1 MHQVNYLEQLPWE
14 SRLPIETLEE
24 VMKNML
30 KPVTLLFL
38 ISLILSACNPVGPV
52 EAIKSD
58 LTRESNPIVNE
69 ADITSVADG
78 NNAFALDLLHQL
90 GSGSENLFYSPYSI
104 SSALAMTWAGARG
117 ETEVQMAKAMQFTL
131 DQANL
136 HPAFN
141 ALMLALDSRAEAE
154 GIEPD
159 TAFKLHIANALWGQ
173 QGFPFE
179 SNFLDSLALNYGA
192 GMYLVDFQN
201 NPEGTR
207 KYINDWVSRE
217 TEEKIKDIVP
227 QGAIDALT
235 RLVLS
240 NAIYFKAD
248 WASEFSKDS
257 TSDQE
262 FHLADGTTV
271 NVPTMFQNGTF
282 RYTAGNALKA
292 IELPYAGS
300 QLSMVILLPHEGQL
314 DAVQAGLDSAS
325 LEAMLSSMEYQ
336 DVDLYLP
343 KFKFEYSL
351 SLVEELKK
359 LGMVDAFASSLAD
372 LSGMDGARDLY
383 ITNILH
389 KAFVAVDEAGT
400 EAAAATVVI
409 VGVTSA
415 PAGQPFEFHV
425 DRPFLFVI
433 RDIPTGTILFVGRVM
448 NPAN

>member
-1 MHQVNYLEQLPWE
+1 MHPVKFWEQLPWE
-14 SRLPIETLEE
+14 SRLSIETLEE
-24 VMKNML
+24 LMKIL
-30 KPVTLLFL
+30 IKPVTLLFL

-58 LTRESNPIVNE
+58 LIRETNPVVSE
-69 ADITSVADG
+69 ADITAIAGG

-90 GSGSENLFYSPYSI
+90 GSASENLFYSPYSI

-117 ETEVQMAKAMQFTL
+117 GTETQMADVLHFSL
-131 DQANL
+131 DQAAL

-141 ALMLALDSRAEAE
+141 GLMQTLDSRAEVE

-159 TAFKLHIANALWGQ
+159 KAFKLNIANALWGQ
-173 QGFPFE
+173 QGFSFLSE
-179 SNFLDSLALNYGA
+179 FLDTLALNYGA
-192 GMYLVDFQN
+192 GMKLVDFQKD
-201 NPEGTR
+201 PEGAR
-207 KYINDWVSRE
+207 QDINNWVSEE

-248 WASEFSKDS
+248 WASEFSKES

-262 FHLADGTTV
+262 FNLADGTTV

-282 RYTAGNALKA
+282 RFTAGNALKA
-292 IELPYAGS
+292 IELPYAGN

-314 DAVQAGLDSAS
+314 ETVQAGLDSAS
-325 LEAMLSSMEYQ
+325 VDTLLSSMEYQ

-343 KFKFEYSL
+343 KFKYEYSL
-351 SLVEELKK
+351 SLVDALKK
-359 LGMVDAFASSLAD
+359 MGMVDAFDASLAD

-415 PAGQPFEFHV
+415 PAGQPFEFRV
-425 DRPFLFVI
+425 DRPFLFLI

-448 NPAN
+448 NP